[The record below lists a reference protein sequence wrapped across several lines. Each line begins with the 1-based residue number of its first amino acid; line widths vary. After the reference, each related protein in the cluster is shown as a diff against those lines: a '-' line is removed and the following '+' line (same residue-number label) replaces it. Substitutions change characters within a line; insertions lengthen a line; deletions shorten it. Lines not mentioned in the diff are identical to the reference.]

1 MSGKTIII
9 EISGPAYGGIS
20 IGRYNGKVV
29 MVKGSVLPGETVEV
43 AIAHEKKDYLSAS
56 ALRVLES
63 SPDRV
68 RPFCRYFGE
77 CGGCHLQHV
86 SYSRQTQL
94 KEEILRDC
102 LRRLTKIDIDLSSS
116 VTDSNPWNYRLR
128 GQFKVSKTGTGFYR
142 EKTRG
147 VVDVENC
154 PVMAD
159 EINEALQE
167 AKVLMN
173 EATVKEIHI
182 TMGDSLIGLIK
193 SSAYNEPTA
202 YWDRLSSLFLESGF
216 SGIFVERKKNKL
228 LKYGAPFTT
237 LSLSGLQYTIS
248 PMSFFQGNWKL
259 NTVLVHL
266 IKDTMGP
273 LKGLRVLD
281 LFAGAGNFSIPL
293 GADAE
298 VVAVE
303 ENPFSIED
311 GRRNLDLN
319 KVGNF
324 RFIHSTAEQYRP
336 EESFDI
342 LILDPPRQGLTKKT
356 MNNVLSMLP
365 GRIVYI
371 SCNPATFARDLKKL
385 LEKYG
390 IESIRMID
398 FFPQT
403 FHVEAM
409 AILRLR

>member
-173 EATVKEIHI
+173 EA
-182 TMGDSLIGLIK
+182 
-193 SSAYNEPTA
+193 YNYGRLP
-202 YWDRLSSLFLESGF
+202 YWFNQIF
-216 SGIFVERKKNKL
+216 SV
-228 LKYGAPFTT
+228 
-237 LSLSGLQYTIS
+237 
-248 PMSFFQGNWKL
+248 
-259 NTVLVHL
+259 
-266 IKDTMGP
+266 
-273 LKGLRVLD
+273 
-281 LFAGAGNFSIPL
+281 
-293 GADAE
+293 
-298 VVAVE
+298 
-303 ENPFSIED
+303 
-311 GRRNLDLN
+311 
-319 KVGNF
+319 
-324 RFIHSTAEQYRP
+324 
-336 EESFDI
+336 
-342 LILDPPRQGLTKKT
+342 
-356 MNNVLSMLP
+356 
-365 GRIVYI
+365 
-371 SCNPATFARDLKKL
+371 
-385 LEKYG
+385 
-390 IESIRMID
+390 
-398 FFPQT
+398 
-403 FHVEAM
+403 
-409 AILRLR
+409 